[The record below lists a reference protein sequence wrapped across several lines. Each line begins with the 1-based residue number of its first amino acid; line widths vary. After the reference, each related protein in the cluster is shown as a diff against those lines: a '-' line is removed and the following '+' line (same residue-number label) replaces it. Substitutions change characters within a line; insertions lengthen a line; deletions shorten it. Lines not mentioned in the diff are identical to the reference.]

1 MKLLQNSGVPI
12 YQQIADAFRT
22 DILTGKYKQG
32 EYLPSIRGLAR
43 DLKISVITTMKAY
56 EMLEEE
62 GLVSATP
69 GKGFQVNAQDSDML
83 REQHMRKVEDALLD
97 ALHAAE
103 VAGLSLDEVEQML
116 KTLYLMNKEQ

>member
-1 MKLLQNSGVPI
+1 
-12 YQQIADAFRT
+12 
-22 DILTGKYKQG
+22 
-32 EYLPSIRGLAR
+32 
-43 DLKISVITTMKAY
+43 
-56 EMLEEE
+56 
-62 GLVSATP
+62 
-69 GKGFQVNAQDSDML
+69 ML

>member
-1 MKLLQNSGVPI
+1 MKICVFNNK
-12 YQQIADAFRT
+12 T
-22 DILTGKYKQG
+22 
-32 EYLPSIRGLAR
+32 
-43 DLKISVITTMKAY
+43 AY